1 MSQHSNSDPLE
12 EARLLLP
19 WYITG
24 KLTEPESAL
33 VQHMLEQHPILQ
45 AEYEREL
52 LVVNLIRENHSLL
65 RLTAVDTTSQ
75 RLDKLMKRI
84 ERDTTSTLVSAMPEP
99 PPRPASKVDKPSWW
113 ERLKQLFP
121 SGKRFAP
128 AYVGF
133 AALLAVQIGLLAW
146 YSSAVSNNPFN
157 HTQATYQVA
166 TADNG
171 TASADSAVKLLVEF
185 DDAASFAQVKNFLER
200 WHLRVIEGPARDNT
214 VFFRLEVIDQN
225 LSNQQLD
232 AMVQQM
238 QQEQGII
245 NFAGK
250 NTL

>member
-33 VQHMLEQHPILQ
+33 VQHMLEQHPVLQ

-52 LVVNLIRENHSLL
+52 MVVNLIRENHSLL

-75 RLDKLMKRI
+75 RLDKLMRRI
-84 ERDTTSTLVSAMPEP
+84 ERDTPSTMVPTIPEP
-99 PPRPASKVDKPSWW
+99 PRPVPTADKPSWW

-121 SGKRFAP
+121 SGNRFAP

-133 AALLAVQIGLLAW
+133 AALVAVQIGLLAW
-146 YSSAVSNNPFN
+146 YSGAVSNSLLKQ
-157 HTQATYQVA
+157 TQATYQVA
-166 TADNG
+166 TADSG
-171 TASADSAVKLLVEF
+171 AASADSAAKLLVEF
-185 DDAASFAQVKNFLER
+185 DDTDSFAQVKNFLER
-200 WHLRVIEGPARDNT
+200 WHLRIIEGPAHDNT
-214 VFFRLEVIDQN
+214 VFFRLEVIDQD
-225 LSNQQLD
+225 LSSQQLD